1 MKYLTQ
7 YVPQGS
13 GISDGYVAIEEA
25 GVLKAQKLSFN
36 GTEAVPD
43 GAAEAI
49 GNVGL
54 FTSGMN
60 EPAYNGTGG
69 GFCKYYKCASV
80 DTMAQTWTGYEL
92 ILTDGKYTVSSE
104 ITTGLA
110 YTNMTPSVNYI
121 YSEDALIRVDIYYN
135 GIPTDG
141 LVFYASLNGEKP
153 YTAETGQVL
162 NQVSADASY
171 PVQYVTEAGV
181 PCAAF
186 GSAYYGVDHGYCGLI
201 FPSEGMPSGT
211 EPRTISCWIK
221 LYSLSDSDT
230 LLALGTVYNSERFSI
245 RWYNNYQTFI
255 VDGHYTGIRME
266 DSIDDGLSW
275 HHLVITFDESNI
287 NGAQFYIN
295 GTAVST
301 LPDGSNPMSTVL
313 PSYCVIGAGEY
324 GNYAGFDGWLSSVR
338 IYNRVLSPEEII
350 ILSQEFTPTV

>member
-1 MKYLTQ
+1 MSIKEENLIQ
-7 YVPQGS
+7 YS
-13 GISDGYVAIEEA
+13 GTIKA
-25 GVLKAQKLSFN
+25 GQRLVKVGNSFMPV
-36 GTEAVPD
+36 GVG
-43 GAAEAI
+43 GA
-49 GNVGL
+49 
-54 FTSGMN
+54 F
-60 EPAYNGTGG
+60 EPGAGG
-69 GFCKYYKCASV
+69 GGTAKYYKCASV
-80 DTMAQTWTGYEL
+80 DTTAKTWTGYEL
-92 ILTDGKYTVSSE
+92 ILTDGKYAVSSE

-110 YTNMTPSVNYI
+110 YTTMTPTVNYI
-121 YSEDALIRVDIYYN
+121 YSEDALIRVGIYYS

-141 LVFYASLNGEKP
+141 LVFYASLNGETP
-153 YTAETGQVL
+153 ETAETGQTL
-162 NQVSADASY
+162 SQVSADASY

-211 EPRTISCWIK
+211 EPRTISCWVK
-221 LYSLSDSDT
+221 LCSMSDSDVF
-230 LLALGTVYNSERFSI
+230 LGLGETTPAGCRFGI
-245 RWYNNYQTFI
+245 RWYYNYQAFI
-255 VDGHYTGIRME
+255 VDGYYAGIRME

-324 GNYAGFDGWLSSVR
+324 GNYVGFDGWLSSVR
-338 IYNRVLSPEEII
+338 IYNRVLSQEEITT
-350 ILSQEFTPTV
+350 LSKEFTPTTA